1 VAWDVEP
8 VPPATGTETVARLTL
23 RDDAGAPIPGARLRL
38 EGHMSHPGMT
48 PVVVSVSERGDGV
61 YEARL
66 QFTMAGDW
74 TLVVAGELPD
84 GSRVTRELEIAG
96 VRPAP

>member
-1 VAWDVEP
+1 
-8 VPPATGTETVARLTL
+8 
-23 RDDAGAPIPGARLRL
+23 
-38 EGHMSHPGMT
+38 MT